1 MKRKVIDIY
10 SDDMSK
16 FDDQLNYKDSFLKKY
31 GDKID
36 ANDPFYFDGVDIVD
50 GTTNE
55 TIRGANLERDSWN
68 QITKVLIKYFHLDI

>member
-16 FDDQLNYKDSFLKKY
+16 FCDQLNYKDSFLKKY

-36 ANDPFYFDGVDIVD
+36 ANDPFYFDGADIVD
-50 GTTNE
+50 GVTGE
-55 TIRGANLERDSWN
+55 TIRGAKLDRDSWN